1 MEEYKDKFL
10 VDITDYESTQ
20 WIVTIREEKFK
31 EAMQLLL
38 SIEKDFKKIIFV
50 EVKDEIRISI
60 KFKQLKTFKEI
71 RELFKGYCHVER
83 IKFDFEKI
91 IYFDS

>member
-1 MEEYKDKFL
+1 MEEYEDKFL

-20 WIVTIREEKFK
+20 WIVTIRKEKFK

-60 KFKQLKTFKEI
+60 KFKQLKTFKEVK
-71 RELFKGYCHVER
+71 ELFEILCHVER
-83 IKFDFEKI
+83 IEFEFEKI
-91 IYFDS
+91 ICFDS